1 MLNGREG
8 QVLDIKEVVEFFDGH
23 ISEWM
28 IRQMVVSGEIP
39 HFRMGN
45 KKLLFDA
52 DKLKLWWEN
61 KINQSVQP
69 AQSEDAKRPT
79 DYGVLR
85 KIKI

>member
-1 MLNGREG
+1 MLIGKEG
-8 QVLDIKEVVEFFDGH
+8 QVLDIKETVQFFDGH

-28 IRQMVVSGEIP
+28 IRQMVASGEIP

-61 KINQSVQP
+61 KLNQSVQP
-69 AQSEDAKRPT
+69 SQGGGKEKSELCGT
-79 DYGVLR
+79 LR

>member
-1 MLNGREG
+1 MLNGKEG
-8 QVLDIKEVVEFFDGH
+8 QVLDIKEVVQLFDGH

-28 IRQMVVSGEIP
+28 IRQMVASGEIP

-69 AQSEDAKRPT
+69 VKNDNDVKPA

-85 KIKI
+85 KIKV